1 MGLCLLVYSLGQRAL
16 RHALVEAD
24 QTISNQLGQPTQRP
38 TLRWVFQCFQDVHL
52 LLVTGVKQIANLTE
66 ERRWILRFLAELVV
80 NTICLS
86 KGCCWA
92 MRAKLSTVTVER
104 AECGV

>member
-1 MGLCLLVYSLGQRAL
+1 MAALAFVMGLCLLVYSLGQRAL

-66 ERRWILRFLAELVV
+66 ERRWILRFF
-80 NTICLS
+80 S
-86 KGCCWA
+86 
-92 MRAKLSTVTVER
+92 RACRQYYLLI
-104 AECGV
+104 